1 MEVNGPDL
9 APFKEATQSVYDD
22 FYAQYDW
29 AQDLVSRI
37 QAKMAE

>member
-1 MEVNGPDL
+1 MEVSTPDL
-9 APFKEATQSVYDD
+9 APFQEATKSVYDD
-22 FYAQYDW
+22 FYAQNDW